1 MSLLILQSKLSAEP
15 KTYASCLMKVIQQA
29 MTVEQVRLPELAVGG
44 RSILSL
50 VPISSR
56 H

>member
-1 MSLLILQSKLSAEP
+1 MSLLILQSKLSGEP

-44 RSILSL
+44 TALTSPGS
-50 VPISSR
+50 
-56 H
+56 